1 MNTVL
6 ILMSLQGL
14 LGAFDTLWHHE
25 IKERLPSKPSALGE
39 LTLHSVRE
47 FLYAVLFFGLAWW
60 EWRGGWAFVLA
71 GILLVEIVITLW
83 DFVIEDRTRRLPR
96 LERITHTVLAINFG
110 AILAFLAPVMVGWA
124 NRPTGLEAVSHGI
137 WSWVFTV
144 YGIGVLVWAVR
155 DLVAVTRLAHLQV
168 PEWQRN
174 PIRRADKASRKT
186 YLITGAT
193 GLIGTALTRELIAA
207 GDDVVVLSRDPAK
220 ARDKFGP
227 HAEAVSDLATLPATR
242 RIDGIVH
249 LAGEPLAGG
258 LWTRARKLAFF
269 DSRLDVGRAVNAL
282 AARLEKTPA
291 VLISASATGYYGDRG
306 DAVLDETS
314 GAGDG
319 FLSSVCQATEHCAV
333 DGERLGMRVCRLR
346 FGIVLGRGGGMLP
359 ALALPARFGLGAWF
373 GSGRQWM
380 PWIHLEDTVRLIRFA
395 LRDPRASSV
404 INAVAP
410 NPVRQ
415 RELVRA
421 LGRSLGRPALL
432 SIPAVLLRRLP
443 GGMHELFL
451 TSGRVLPQR
460 AQDLGFRFHYTEIGA
475 ALADLTRHPR
485 PSDAE
490 AVYFN
495 AACPVCRTEIE
506 HYQKRTDACAVPLAY
521 HDINTAP
528 DALAAFGL
536 GRDDIKRRMYVVDG
550 AGELKGGVDAFEAIW
565 RVTPG
570 YRPLARLVGLPGM
583 RALGAGLYDG
593 IAVPLLAARNRRR
606 EARDARR
613 GGESHGHAAE

>member
-14 LGAFDTLWHHE
+14 LGAFDNLWHHE
-25 IKERLPSKPSALGE
+25 IKEKLPSKPSALGE
-39 LTLHSVRE
+39 LTLHTARE
-47 FLYAVLFFGLAWW
+47 FLYAMLFFGLAWW
-60 EWRGGWAFVLA
+60 EWRGGWAYVLA
-71 GILLVEIVITLW
+71 GILLIEIVITLC
-83 DFVIEDRTRRLPR
+83 DFVIEDRTRKLPR

-124 NRPTGLEAVSHGI
+124 DRPTGLEPVDYGF
-137 WSWVFTV
+137 WSWVFAAFAV
-144 YGIGVLVWAVR
+144 GVLVWAFR
-155 DLVAVTRLAHLQV
+155 DLVAVIRLAHLQV

-186 YLITGAT
+186 YLVTGAT
-193 GLIGTALTRELIAA
+193 GLIGTALTQELIAA
-207 GDDVVVLSRDPAK
+207 GDDVIVLSRDPAR
-220 ARDKFGP
+220 AEDKFGP
-227 HAEAVSDLATLPATR
+227 HAEAVSDLAAIPATR
-242 RIDGIVH
+242 QIDGIVH

-269 DSRLDVGRAVNAL
+269 DSRLDIGRAVNAL

-306 DAVLDETS
+306 EVALEETS

-319 FLSSVCQATEHCAV
+319 FLGSICQAVEHCAV

-359 ALALPARFGLGAWF
+359 ALARPARFGLGAWF

-380 PWIHLEDTVRLIRFA
+380 PWIHLDDAVRLIRFA

-415 RELVRA
+415 RELVKL
-421 LGRSLGRPALL
+421 LGQSLRRPALL
-432 SIPAVLLRRLP
+432 SVPAALLRLLP

-451 TSGRVLPQR
+451 TSGRILPQR
-460 AQDLGFRFHYTEIGA
+460 AQDLGFRFHYPEIGA
-475 ALADLTRHPR
+475 ALEDLTQHPR
-485 PSDAE
+485 ATDA
-490 AVYFN
+490 ASVYFN
-495 AACPVCRTEIE
+495 ATCPVCRTEIA
-506 HYQKRTDACAVPLAY
+506 HYRKRTESCALPLAY
-521 HDINTAP
+521 HDINQAP

-536 GRDDIKRRMYVVDG
+536 SRDDIKRRMYVIDG
-550 AGELKGGVDAFEAIW
+550 TGELRGGVDAFEAIW

-570 YRPLARLVGLPGM
+570 YGRLAKLVRLPGM
-583 RALGAGLYDG
+583 RTLGAGLYDG
-593 IAVPLLAARNRRR
+593 IAVPLLAAWNRCR
-606 EARDARR
+606 EAREARR
-613 GGESHGHAAE
+613 AGEGHGHAAE